1 MDALGGLIK
10 EMADPRYLR
19 TSNNTAKDRAVAGQA
34 PKRSPMGDQCGRAL
48 HPARLAT
55 PEIAESGS
63 HRRPRP
69 RDTLVLVPFG
79 IAAELAAA
87 VSKRGH
93 ELDIVLL
100 EERPH
105 INMERIGRRQLI
117 NRCVNKSAKNNCSAA
132 GS

>member
-1 MDALGGLIK
+1 MAVILLGSLEQYRKG
-10 EMADPRYLR
+10 PRRPGVKTVPIGGSLWP
-19 TSNNTAKDRAVAGQA
+19 TAASV
-34 PKRSPMGDQCGRAL
+34 RS
-48 HPARLAT
+48 AT
-55 PEIAESGS
+55 PEIAESRS
-63 HRRPRP
+63 DQCHRP

-105 INMERIGRRQLI
+105 MDMERIGRRQLI
-117 NRCVNKSAKNNCSAA
+117 NRCVNKSVEARQQKK
-132 GS
+132 

>member
-1 MDALGGLIK
+1 MAVILLGNLEQYRKG
-10 EMADPRYLR
+10 PPGYRPGV
-19 TSNNTAKDRAVAGQA
+19 NTVPIGGSLWPTAASV
-34 PKRSPMGDQCGRAL
+34 RS
-48 HPARLAT
+48 AT
-55 PEIAESGS
+55 PEIAESRS
-63 HRRPRP
+63 DQCPRP

-105 INMERIGRRQLI
+105 MDMERIGRRQLI
-117 NRCVNKSAKNNCSAA
+117 SRCVKVSQLRLVSKKIIAPP
-132 GS
+132 